1 MASFKRGTM
10 KFFRHK
16 HKYATNKEMREFR
29 DRMSDEKITAKDRF
43 AMVLSAM
50 LVIVL
55 PCLLVLLGLGFFVLL
70 LFGVLF

>member
-1 MASFKRGTM
+1 M

-16 HKYATNKEMREFR
+16 HKSATNEELREFR

-43 AMVLSAM
+43 AMILSAM

-55 PCLLVLLGLGFFVLL
+55 PCLLVLLGLGFLMLF
-70 LFGVLF
+70 LFGALF